1 MGLFVI
7 NVITKNNERDWVTR
21 GIKKFG
27 LATIEWE

>member
-1 MGLFVI
+1 MNCFVI
-7 NVITKNNERDWVTR
+7 NVITVNNERDQMTR